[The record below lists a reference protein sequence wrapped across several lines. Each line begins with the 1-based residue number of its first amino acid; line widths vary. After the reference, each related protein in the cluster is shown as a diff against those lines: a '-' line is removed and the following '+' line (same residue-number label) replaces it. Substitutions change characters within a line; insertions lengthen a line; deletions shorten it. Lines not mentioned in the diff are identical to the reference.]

1 MPERRVYQ
9 DGVEEL
15 LRVLNVDDRLHL
27 GEDAERVALLEQI
40 GELAVLPPPQQHQRH
55 VVNHVA
61 VRDVVEEGGERLR
74 RLRLQEVELLDQ
86 LLLWRVGEGW
96 VRGGKGEAGAR
107 EGAAARRTVHFS
119 ARVVVLMGEGSFCK
133 KLP

>member
-27 GEDAERVALLEQI
+27 GEDAERVALLEQV

-86 LLLWRVGEGW
+86 LLLRRAGEGW
-96 VRGGKGEAGAR
+96 VRGGKGEA
-107 EGAAARRTVHFS
+107 
-119 ARVVVLMGEGSFCK
+119 
-133 KLP
+133 

>member
-27 GEDAERVALLEQI
+27 GEDAERVALLEQV

-61 VRDVVEEGGERLR
+61 VRDVVEEGGEWLR

-86 LLLWRVGEGW
+86 LLL
-96 VRGGKGEAGAR
+96 RGMIRSTQPLRA
-107 EGAAARRTVHFS
+107 
-119 ARVVVLMGEGSFCK
+119 
-133 KLP
+133 

>member
-86 LLLWRVGEGW
+86 LLL
-96 VRGGKGEAGAR
+96 RGRGKRG
-107 EGAAARRTVHFS
+107 
-119 ARVVVLMGEGSFCK
+119 
-133 KLP
+133 